1 MKLSGKTSTA
11 SLLQSLEKK
20 GSEVLQQGTS
30 DDVFPGAVGGI
41 IVDRHNIRET
51 VVWTSGYTDH
61 NRSHAVN
68 KKTLYDLAS
77 LTKPL
82 VTVLSLLV
90 LIAKNKLS
98 WDTPLA
104 DLLQLSVPVQKKKI
118 NLTDLMQ
125 HRSGLP
131 AYRPYYHDLLQC
143 GDEQARKKKMVDCIL
158 HEPLEYKPGSQALY
172 SDLGFLLLG
181 YAIEILSGE
190 SLDVF
195 WQNNVVFPLSLDDK
209 LLFSPHRKKRLD
221 SLIAP
226 TEVCPWTKKMLCGEV
241 HDENCRSLGGVAGHA
256 GLFGT
261 IEGVLSICSHLLRQ
275 WRGDA
280 EHPHYSSDLLRYI
293 FEYRPDSVW
302 RYGFDTPSK
311 INSSSGQFFSNRS
324 VGHLGFT
331 GTSFWIDLERGVVV
345 VLLTNRV
352 HPSRANEKIRK
363 FRPLF
368 HNTLMKSLVAD
379 IV

>member
-241 HDENCRSLGGVAGHA
+241 HERRL
-256 GLFGT
+256 
-261 IEGVLSICSHLLRQ
+261 ICQ
-275 WRGDA
+275 
-280 EHPHYSSDLLRYI
+280 
-293 FEYRPDSVW
+293 
-302 RYGFDTPSK
+302 
-311 INSSSGQFFSNRS
+311 SN
-324 VGHLGFT
+324 
-331 GTSFWIDLERGVVV
+331 
-345 VLLTNRV
+345 
-352 HPSRANEKIRK
+352 
-363 FRPLF
+363 
-368 HNTLMKSLVAD
+368 LV
-379 IV
+379 